1 MSYGKELVGVPLS
14 GSYPSGRPPQVTPVA
29 TQLLVLIGC
38 AKTPSWTHSS
48 YQYPL
53 GYNTVTVPLTVYGA
67 FGLHDAV
74 IPVIVGWVTAATSAA
89 A

>member
-1 MSYGKELVGVPLS
+1 
-14 GSYPSGRPPQVTPVA
+14 VTPVA

-53 GYNTVTVPLTVYGA
+53 GYNTVTVPLTVYESSEP
-67 FGLHDAV
+67 HDAV
-74 IPVIVGWVTAATSAA
+74 IPVIVGSVTTAMAA
-89 A
+89 AA